1 MTVNPGFFSS
11 YKPLPLVAALAAVP
25 SFHSAAA
32 ESDASQNPWAFNL
45 TLYAWLPGVD
55 GKFSAGPFNKSVDS
69 TFIDIA
75 EELRNFPLA
84 FMGRLEAHYERLGF
98 YLDGNYVNLDFEPRF
113 ARGISRGLSSQLGV
127 MEYGA
132 MYRVFGPAASERIAH
147 WDEKPR
153 SNMLELYAG
162 GRTLWLDNQVEFRGI
177 GSASTGKSLTSPV
190 IGARFTVQL
199 SPKWFVLVDGNG
211 GGFGVDSI
219 DFAGSVLGLVG
230 YRTTL
235 FGMPASI
242 EAGYKALRLDVS
254 KRIIE
259 TDVTLS
265 GPFLG
270 LTGYW

>member
-1 MTVNPGFFSS
+1 MTVKTGFFLSF
-11 YKPLPLVAALAAVP
+11 KPVPLMAALAVIS
-25 SFHSAAA
+25 SFHGAAA
-32 ESDASQNPWAFNL
+32 ESDAGQNPWAFNL

-55 GKFSAGPFNKSVDS
+55 GKFSAGPFNKSVDA
-69 TFIDIA
+69 TFIDIS

-98 YLDGNYVNLDFEPRF
+98 YLDGNYVGLDFEPRF
-113 ARGISRGLSSQLGV
+113 DRGISKGLSSQLGV

-132 MYRVFGPAASERIAH
+132 MYRVFGPAASECIAH
-147 WDEKPR
+147 WDEQPR
-153 SNMLELYAG
+153 SNTLELYAG

-177 GSASTGKSLTSPV
+177 GSASASRSLTSPL
-190 IGARFTVQL
+190 IGARFTVQF

-211 GGFGVDSI
+211 GGFGVDNI
-219 DFAGSVLGLVG
+219 DFAGSILGLVG

-235 FGMPASI
+235 FGVPASL

-254 KRIIE
+254 RRIIE

-265 GPFLG
+265 GPFIG
-270 LTGYW
+270 LTSYW